1 MKTMT
6 KMLIV
11 MTSLLLA
18 IFTAHADET
27 SCDTK
32 HQSSQSRASSS
43 SAITFNAVDGNGD
56 GAITKTEFDAFN
68 TRHFDGLD
76 GNKDGQ
82 LTPQE
87 MMHSHRP
94 AQPQSHRNGTA
105 HLNRRFAA
113 ADANRD
119 GGLDKNEAHHMPML
133 TKYFSQVDTNKNG
146 SVTRQEYYEAMPL
159 LHGAKNIPTHDNPNE
174 M

>member
-1 MKTMT
+1 MKTIT
-6 KMLIV
+6 KTLIV
-11 MTSLLLA
+11 MTSLQLA

-32 HQSSQSRASSS
+32 HQPSQSRAPSS

-56 GAITKTEFDAFN
+56 GIISKVEFDAFN

-76 GNKDGQ
+76 DNKDGQ

-87 MMHSHRP
+87 MMRNHKP
-94 AQPQSHRNGTA
+94 PQSHSNGTA

-113 ADANRD
+113 ADADHD
-119 GGLDKNEAHHMPML
+119 GGLDKNEARHMPML
-133 TKYFSQVDTNKNG
+133 TRFFSQVDANKNG
-146 SVTRQEYYEAMPL
+146 KVTRQEYYEAMPL